1 MIYTVSTFH
10 DDSPYLNCELAME
23 RVLVMTHGVQQRC
36 SRCRLRPC
44 WQSTEDDTN
53 GAFHLFILTLRC
65 RQKAEPAR
73 LCSAGQRAQLR
84 SRSLLSGVKSL
95 SRTSSRQVLFFPLS
109 FCRSVYKFV
118 HASMHKKSKL
128 FFHEGTF
135 LQAKLQPALRVAD
148 YGRGSYAAAVRKNAA
163 CPRAGGESA
172 NGESYFFL
180 SFLQHRRATAQLGRE
195 ANTASTGACKIYE
208 KKERNWSERMND
220 KNI

>member
-53 GAFHLFILTLRC
+53 GAFHLFILTWRC
-65 RQKAEPAR
+65 KQKAEPAR

-95 SRTSSRQVLFFPLS
+95 SRTSSQQVLFFSHFHFVGRSASLFMRACTKKAS
-109 FCRSVYKFV
+109 CFFTRERFCKQNYSLRSE
-118 HASMHKKSKL
+118 SPIM
-128 FFHEGTF
+128 
-135 LQAKLQPALRVAD
+135 
-148 YGRGSYAAAVRKNAA
+148 
-163 CPRAGGESA
+163 AGGAMQRQSGKMQRVHKREEKVRMVRAISSCPFC
-172 NGESYFFL
+172 NIGKLTL
-180 SFLQHRRATAQLGRE
+180 SWEERE
-195 ANTASTGACKIYE
+195 TLPRPE
-208 KKERNWSERMND
+208 
-220 KNI
+220 